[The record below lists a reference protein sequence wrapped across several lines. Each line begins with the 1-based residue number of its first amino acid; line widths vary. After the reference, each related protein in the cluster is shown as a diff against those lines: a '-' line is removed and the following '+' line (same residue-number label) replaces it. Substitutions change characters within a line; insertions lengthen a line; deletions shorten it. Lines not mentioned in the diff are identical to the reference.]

1 MKTLHVNEKQTVP
14 AGAAVTLKRLG
25 QRYSKKLLL
34 TLGLVVAENVTY
46 LLYPLL
52 AGFAVNAILAANTLH
67 AVLYAVMVFVMWAI
81 GAARR
86 SVDTRTFA
94 RIYAEMAVPVVLNQR
109 LENNSP
115 SVVAAR
121 VALSREFVDFFEK
134 HLPVLITSVASIAGA
149 ATMLLVIEF
158 WSGVACLGILA
169 FFALFLK
176 KFTLKNEQ
184 LFLRLNN
191 RLEREVDMVS
201 RAPASPLVRHY
212 GVLARLRI
220 CLSDREAMGYLAIG
234 SVAALLFG
242 MTILIMCFRGGQDAG
257 HVYSVMT
264 YMWMFAMS
272 LDDAPQLLEKY
283 SQLKDIGRRVN
294 TGQIA

>member
-1 MKTLHVNEKQTVP
+1 MKTLSAKHPQLAPT
-14 AGAAVTLKRLG
+14 GAAAMLKMLG
-25 QRYSKKLLL
+25 MRHSKKLII
-34 TLGLVVAENVTY
+34 TLGLVVAENALY

-52 AGFAVNAILAANTLH
+52 AGFAVNAILAGNALH
-67 AVLYAVMVFVMWAI
+67 AVLYAVMILIMWLI

-94 RIYAEMAVPVVLNQR
+94 RIYAEMAVPVILAQR
-109 LENNSP
+109 RENNRASM
-115 SVVAAR
+115 VAAR
-121 VALSREFVDFFEK
+121 VTLSREFVDFFEK

-149 ATMLLVIEF
+149 AGMLLLIEF
-158 WSGVACLGILA
+158 WSGVACLGILL

-176 KFTLKNEQ
+176 GFTRKNEQ

-191 RLEREVDMVS
+191 RLEKEVDLVS
-201 RAPASPLVRHY
+201 HAPASPLVRHY
-212 GVLARLRI
+212 RVLARLRI
-220 CLSDREAMGYLAIG
+220 CLSDREAFGYLAIG

-242 MTILIMCFRGGQDAG
+242 STILVMSLRGGVEAG

-294 TGQIA
+294 SGQV